1 MRCIYFPE
9 KNQKL
14 LQELEKHNLTD
25 LYESFLKQNLT
36 QENVWKVTS
45 DVLEQMDLP
54 LEEKRRYLSVKEAV
68 AGTDTHL
75 FLTLLPLVIT

>member
-1 MRCIYFPE
+1 MRSISFSE
-9 KNQKL
+9 RNRKL

-25 LYESFLKQNLT
+25 LYEMFLKHNLT
-36 QENVWKVTS
+36 QDNVWKLTS

-75 FLTLLPLVIT
+75 LLKLLPLVIT